1 MCIRDRDA
9 PDDPEYIQVLFEKG
23 NPVGIKFDGLPEL
36 LTEIGVTGSGGK
48 NDYVILSP
56 YGIMMVLNAL
66 GGKHGIGQVDMVE
79 NRFVGMKS
87 RGVYETPGGA
97 ILFDAHRIMESLT
110 MDREVMHLRDSL
122 IPKYAELVYNGFW
135 FAPEREAIQ
144 ALISESQKNVSGEV
158 RLKLYKGNVIAAG
171 VRSEKSLYDED
182 IATMEGGSEES
193 YDQDDATGFI
203 RLNGLRLRTFA
214 KSGKLKSDEN

>member
-1 MCIRDRDA
+1 MRWKVRHFFQTSHAKCD
-9 PDDPEYIQVLFEKG
+9 VTS
-23 NPVGIKFDGLPEL
+23 LPPQRH
-36 LTEIGVTGSGGK
+36 T
-48 NDYVILSP
+48 
-56 YGIMMVLNAL
+56 
-66 GGKHGIGQVDMVE
+66 
-79 NRFVGMKS
+79 
-87 RGVYETPGGA
+87 
-97 ILFDAHRIMESLT
+97 
-110 MDREVMHLRDSL
+110 SL
-122 IPKYAELVYNGFW
+122 IT
-135 FAPEREAIQ
+135 
-144 ALISESQKNVSGEV
+144 ESQKNVSGEV